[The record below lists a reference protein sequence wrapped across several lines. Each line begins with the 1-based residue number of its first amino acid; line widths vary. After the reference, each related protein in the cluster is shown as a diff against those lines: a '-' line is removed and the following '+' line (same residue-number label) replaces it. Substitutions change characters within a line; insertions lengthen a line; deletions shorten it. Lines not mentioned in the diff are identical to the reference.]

1 MKLLNLTISRVDM
14 ALFEG
19 EVVSVTLPGA
29 DGEMTLMA
37 DHAPII
43 SPLKTGV
50 ITVKKESGEEETFPI
65 DTGTLEMS
73 DNQATVLV

>member
-1 MKLLNLTISRVDM
+1 M

-19 EVVSVTLPGA
+19 EVVSVILPGV
-29 DGEMTLMA
+29 DGEMTIMA

-50 ITVKKESGEEETFPI
+50 ITVKKDNGEEETFPI
-65 DTGTLEMS
+65 TAGTLEMS
-73 DNQATVLV
+73 ENQATVLV

>member
-14 ALFEG
+14 SLFDG
-19 EVVSVTLPGA
+19 GVVSVTLPGA

-43 SPLKTGV
+43 SPLKAGV
-50 ITVKKESGEEETFPI
+50 IMVRLESGEEETFSI
-65 DTGTLEMS
+65 STGTLEMS
-73 DNQATVLV
+73 HNNATILV